1 MSGHGNIAHVITN
14 APEIYLTNVASNE
27 AWFEFTCG
35 VCGTPVNGAVI
46 ARAGDMRV
54 LWIRCVKCQSGAVVN
69 GSVQSPSPERGEN
82 VDGLPAEIGAVYGE
96 ARRCLGVAAYSAVD
110 LLCRKLLMHVAM
122 DKGAASGL
130 TFAHYLDHLQKT
142 GYITPPLMP
151 WVDHIRKRGNLATH
165 ELPVPSEA
173 EAEDTLAFTAQM
185 LRLVYEMEFRRSRY
199 LPPVVVPEG
208 DATEGAPEARS

>member
-1 MSGHGNIAHVITN
+1 MAGHGNIAHVVAN
-14 APEIYLTNVASNE
+14 APEIVNVNVATND
-27 AWFEFTCG
+27 AWLSFTCG
-35 VCGTPVNGAVI
+35 VCGTPVNGAII
-46 ARAGDMRV
+46 AWARDAPVR
-54 LWIRCVKCQSGAVVN
+54 WIRCVKCQAGAVIN
-69 GSVQSPSPERGEN
+69 GSIQSPAPERGEN

-122 DKGAASGL
+122 DKGAAGGL

>member
-14 APEIYLTNVASNE
+14 APDFYPVNVGSTD
-27 AWFEFTCG
+27 AWLEFTCG
-35 VCGTPVNGAVI
+35 ICGTAINGAVI
-46 ARAGDMRV
+46 ATARDLPV
-54 LWIRCVKCQSGAVVN
+54 KWIRCVKCQFGSVVN
-69 GSVQSPSPERGEN
+69 GSVQSPAPERGES
-82 VDGLPAEIGAVYGE
+82 VDGLPDGIGAVYGE

-122 DKGAASGL
+122 DKGAARSL
-130 TFAHYLDHLQKT
+130 TFGQYLDHLQQI

-165 ELPVPSEA
+165 ELPTPSED

-199 LPPVVVPEG
+199 LAPIIAKENEPG
-208 DATEGAPEARS
+208 EGAPQARS